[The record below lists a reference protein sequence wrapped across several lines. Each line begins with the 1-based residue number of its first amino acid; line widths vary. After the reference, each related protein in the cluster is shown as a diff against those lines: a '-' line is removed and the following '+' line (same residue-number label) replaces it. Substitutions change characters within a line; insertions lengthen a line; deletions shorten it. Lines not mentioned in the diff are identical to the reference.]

1 MRPQPLFPLFAP
13 VRSLPGVGA
22 HMAALLDRLAGP
34 KVIDLLWHLPTGLV
48 DRRPASATTA
58 IAPGTTATLAVRI
71 EAHQPSRSPRQPY
84 RIRCRNAAGP
94 GGLALVFFHA
104 RRDYLERMLPTG
116 AVRVVSGVVDSYGGE
131 MQMTHPD
138 YIVAPEDAA
147 SIPAF
152 EPIYPLTAG
161 LTNKVLRRLVGAALA
176 RTPELP
182 EWLDPA
188 LVASRGWPGWRD
200 GLAAAHAP
208 ADAAAATAVSSARC
222 RLAYD
227 ELLAS
232 QLALSLTRAH
242 AKREPGRA
250 IEVSKPTRERHLA
263 ALPFRLTG
271 SQAQALAEITADMAA
286 PSRMLRL
293 LQGDVGS
300 GKTVVAGLAMLA
312 AVAAGHQA
320 ALMAPTELLARQHAK
335 TLAPMA
341 EAAGVRLA
349 LLTGR
354 GKGAAREATLAGL
367 AAGEIGLV
375 VGTHA
380 LVQESVAFADLALV
394 VIDEQHR
401 FGVHQR
407 LTLTAK
413 GPAADVLVMTA
424 TPIPRTLMLA
434 AYGDLDASRITEK
447 PPGRQP
453 VTTRAVPLDRLDEV
467 IDALGRALAE
477 GAKAYWICPLVT
489 ASEALDAA
497 AAEERFA
504 ALAERFGG
512 RVGLVHGRL
521 GGTDKDR
528 VMRAFADGA
537 VDILVATTVV
547 EVGVDVP
554 RATVMVIEHAERF
567 GLAQLHQL
575 RGRIGR
581 GRASSSCILLYA
593 RPLTETAR
601 ARLRILRETEDGFLI
616 AEEDLRLRGA
626 GELLGV
632 RQSGLPVFRVAD
644 LALHAELLPMARDD
658 AHLVLDG
665 DPGLAGPRGRAL
677 RMLLYLFERD
687 AAIRYLRSG

>member
-1 MRPQPLFPLFAP
+1 MRPQALFPLFAP
-13 VRSLPGVGA
+13 VRALPGVGVQ
-22 HMAALLDRLAGP
+22 MAALLDRLAGTR
-34 KVIDLLWHLPTGLV
+34 VIDLLWHLPTGLV
-48 DRRPASATTA
+48 DRGLARATTA
-58 IAPGTTATLAVRI
+58 VAAGTTATLAVRI
-71 EAHQPSRSPRQPY
+71 EAHLPARSPRQPY
-84 RIRCRNAAGP
+84 RVRCRDAAGP
-94 GGLALVFFHA
+94 GQLVLVFFHA
-104 RRDYLERMLPTG
+104 RRDYLERVLPTG
-116 AVRVVSGVVDSYGGE
+116 AVRIVSGVIDSYGGE
-131 MQMTHPD
+131 IQMTHPD
-138 YIVAPEDAA
+138 YIVTPEDAA
-147 SIPAF
+147 SIPAL
-152 EPIYPLTAG
+152 EAVYPLTAG
-161 LTNKVLRRLVGAALA
+161 LTNRVLRRLIAAALA
-176 RTPELP
+176 RAPDLP

-188 LVASRGWPGWRD
+188 LVARNGWPGWRE

-208 ADAAAATAVSSARC
+208 ADVAAATAVSPARC

-232 QLALSLTRAH
+232 QLALSLTRAQ

-250 IEVSKPTRERHLA
+250 IAVDQAARRRHLA

-271 SQAQALAEITADMAA
+271 SQVEALAEITGDMAS

-312 AVAAGHQA
+312 AAAAGHQA
-320 ALMAPTELLARQHAK
+320 ALMAPTELLARQHGK

-341 EAAGVRLA
+341 EAAGARLA

-354 GKGAAREATLAGL
+354 EKGAAREATLAGL
-367 AAGEIGLV
+367 ASGEIDLV

-380 LVQESVAFADLALV
+380 LVQEPVAFADLALV

-413 GPAADVLVMTA
+413 GPAADILVMTA

-434 AYGDLDASRITEK
+434 AYGDLDASKITEK
-447 PPGRQP
+447 PPGRRP

-467 IDALGRALAE
+467 IEALGRALAE

-489 ASEALDAA
+489 ASEAVDAA
-497 AAEERFA
+497 AAESRFA

-521 GGTDKDR
+521 SGSEKDR
-528 VMRAFADGA
+528 VMRAFAQGPI
-537 VDILVATTVV
+537 DILVATTVV

-554 RATVMVIEHAERF
+554 QATVMVIEHAERF

-575 RGRIGR
+575 RGRVGR
-581 GRASSSCILLYA
+581 GQAPSSCILLYA

-632 RQSGLPVFRVAD
+632 RQSGLPVFRLAD
-644 LALHAELLPMARDD
+644 LALHADLLPTARDD
-658 AHLVLDG
+658 ARLVLEK
-665 DPGLAGPRGRAL
+665 DPGLTGARGRAL
-677 RMLLYLFERD
+677 RTLLYLFERD